1 MALSDE
7 LYFPLSRSVTAWMHL
22 LRSFAINIIFG
33 IFQLCNCFPVDVKVP
48 MAPIGVTRVCG
59 DCQGIGESNSDA
71 T

>member
-33 IFQLCNCFPVDVKVP
+33 IFQLCNYFPVDVKVQWP
-48 MAPIGVTRVCG
+48 
-59 DCQGIGESNSDA
+59 QSESLEFVEIA
-71 T
+71 KE